1 MMKIIYVF
9 LFLVLGLF
17 GIVFAV
23 LNAAPV
29 ELHYYFGSKQV
40 ELSLVIVLSMM
51 VGAVLGVIASTSVI
65 VNSRREVH
73 KLRKSMDLAEKE
85 INNLRAIPLRDKH

>member
-1 MMKIIYVF
+1 
-9 LFLVLGLF
+9 
-17 GIVFAV
+17 
-23 LNAAPV
+23 
-29 ELHYYFGSKQV
+29 
-40 ELSLVIVLSMM
+40 MM